1 MGGFGILLTS
11 PGYLANIRIMLRF
24 PTRKPRLGLD
34 ITLSEA
40 RLAVLSGSGPDISV
54 LSLERAPLPSG
65 AINENYSSP
74 AIADAEGL
82 ARALRELLQRIPVK
96 AGRTGLSLPDTLFRV
111 QTFDFDDLP
120 GKAEDRE
127 RLIRWRFEKSAAFD
141 TSGTVLRYQVLQ
153 GQDKGVSLLAC
164 IAKRDM
170 IAQFENV
177 LLGQGLDPWLIGPSS
192 FHTLNFYSPYMM
204 KKSAGFALASVIRN
218 SFTTIVVERGGPR
231 FYRFKEIKA
240 GNPGDVRDR
249 LARELEDSLH
259 FYRHLDRAQPSEVG
273 HLYFTGEQAG
283 LDAVASALKDA
294 ASLEVEVL
302 SPGCVLP
309 AGALA
314 GGETSRTAAALGAGG
329 ME

>member
-1 MGGFGILLTS
+1 
-11 PGYLANIRIMLRF
+11 
-24 PTRKPRLGLD
+24 
-34 ITLSEA
+34 
-40 RLAVLSGSGPDISV
+40 VLSGSGPELSV

-65 AINENYSSP
+65 AINENYLSP
-74 AIADAEGL
+74 AIADGEGL
-82 ARALRELLQRIPVK
+82 AGALGELLQRVPSIKP
-96 AGRTGLSLPDTLFRV
+96 GRTGLSLPDSLFRV

-120 GKAEDRE
+120 AKAADRE

-177 LLGQGLDPWLIGPSS
+177 LLGLGLDPWLIGPSS
-192 FHTLNFYSPYMM
+192 FHTLNFFSPYMM

-249 LARELEDSLH
+249 LVRELEDSLH

-283 LDAVASALKDA
+283 LDTVALALKDA

-302 SPGCVLP
+302 SPDNVLP

-314 GGETSRTAAALGAGG
+314 GGETSWSAAALGAGG